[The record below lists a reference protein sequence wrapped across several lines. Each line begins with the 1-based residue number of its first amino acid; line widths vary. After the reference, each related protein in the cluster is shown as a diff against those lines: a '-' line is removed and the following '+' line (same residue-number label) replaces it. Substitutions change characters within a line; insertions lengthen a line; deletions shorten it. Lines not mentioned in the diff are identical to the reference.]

1 MLEVKVYWV
10 GEINMLRFLLI
21 SLSALFLS
29 FIQAKAESY
38 WLILQNSNYG
48 IEKIEMKNM
57 DQCKEQGEQ
66 YLKSSGIPRYLC
78 LSGK

>member
-1 MLEVKVYWV
+1 MQ
-10 GEINMLRFLLI
+10 RFLLI
-21 SLSALFLS
+21 ALSTGLLS
-29 FIQAKAESY
+29 SIAAKSESY

-48 IEKIEMKNM
+48 IEKIEMKNF

-66 YLKSSGIPRYLC
+66 YSKSSGIPRYLC

>member
-1 MLEVKVYWV
+1 MK
-10 GEINMLRFLLI
+10 RFLLI
-21 SLSALFLS
+21 ALSAFLFTS
-29 FIQAKAESY
+29 IYAKAETY

-57 DQCKEQGEQ
+57 DQCKQQGEK

>member
-1 MLEVKVYWV
+1 MQ
-10 GEINMLRFLLI
+10 RFLLI
-21 SLSALFLS
+21 FLGAGFVSSL
-29 FIQAKAESY
+29 QANAESY

-57 DQCKEQGEQ
+57 DQCKEQGDR